1 MIQNFCQ
8 DDSFDKYDEYQ
19 LHMNTLLSASLTDF
33 DIPLR
38 ILLPLGDA
46 GIRRLRDLVSMT
58 RSQLLSVSRMGVVS
72 VDFLE
77 KFLASQNLSL
87 KK

>member
-58 RSQLLSVSRMGVVS
+58 RTQLLSVSRMGVVS

>member
-19 LHMNTLLSASLTDF
+19 LHMNTLLSASLTEF

-58 RSQLLSVSRMGVVS
+58 RTQLLSVSRMGVVS